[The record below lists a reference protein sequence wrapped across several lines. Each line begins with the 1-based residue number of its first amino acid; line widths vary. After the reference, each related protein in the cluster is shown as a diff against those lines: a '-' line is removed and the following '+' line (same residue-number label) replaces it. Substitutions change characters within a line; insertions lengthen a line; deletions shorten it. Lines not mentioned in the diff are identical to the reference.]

1 MGNLV
6 RIVVGE
12 WERVGPGVL
21 RFNRDFTRP
30 AHDIVIRESDA
41 HMTVVEMI
49 RENYKLSKL
58 IQPLVS
64 VLLTYEFPYIGRE
77 RGDYTSPPIEIKTE
91 RDFVDFMSMRID
103 VAWVELYREAVL
115 REICTPEELEVLRRA
130 SRILA
135 EEVTDDNETG
145 ENCSESTDGSSALP
159 ITIAMPRTEG
169 RVTGERELLL

>member
-1 MGNLV
+1 MQKAEDE
-6 RIVVGE
+6 VG
-12 WERVGPGVL
+12 
-21 RFNRDFTRP
+21 
-30 AHDIVIRESDA
+30 SDA
-41 HMTVVEMI
+41 DNDGPEPKT
-49 RENYKLSKL
+49 LS
-58 IQPLVS
+58 V
-64 VLLTYEFPYIGRE
+64 
-77 RGDYTSPPIEIKTE
+77 
-91 RDFVDFMSMRID
+91 
-103 VAWVELYREAVL
+103 REAVL